1 MYHWQGLAEVP
12 PDWGQCVATIGVFDG
27 VHRGHQRVMAQA
39 GEIAR
44 SSNQPVVVITFDRHP
59 DEVVRPGSH
68 PPFLTTSR
76 RRAELL
82 SGLGAYAVCMLPFT
96 LEFSQLS
103 PDEFVR
109 GILAE
114 RLHVATV
121 VVGENFRF
129 GHRALGDV
137 PLLAHLA
144 EKYDFTAEAVP
155 LLAMDSMTIS
165 SSYIREQLAVG
176 DVDGAARA
184 LGRPHRVEGVV
195 VRGHMRGRGLGF
207 PTANLDTLP
216 HTATPADGVYAG
228 WLSSLSLEGSEVSR
242 WPAAISVS
250 TNPTF
255 GGGDRTVEAYA
266 IDRRDLDLYG
276 VHVACDF
283 AAKLRGTRKFD
294 SVNALVTQIREDV
307 NQARDV
313 TVGLA
318 PWADTSPTWWPMA
331 SCSYRSMASGPTILK
346 SPSFAGAL
354 SRSTFCSIRSS
365 DRSERHSD
373 LLPGRG
379 KTRTRSS

>member
-1 MYHWQGLAEVP
+1 MVYHWHGLAGVP
-12 PDWGQCVATIGVFDG
+12 SDCGQCVAAIGVFDG
-27 VHRGHQRVMAQA
+27 VHRGHQRVIARA

-44 SSNQPVVVITFDRHP
+44 SRNLPVVVITFDRHP

-68 PPFLTTSR
+68 PPFLSTSR
-76 RRAELL
+76 RRAELFA
-82 SGLGAYAVCMLPFT
+82 GLGADAMCVLPFT
-96 LEFSQLS
+96 LEFSRMS

-195 VRGHMRGRGLGF
+195 VRGQMRGRGLGF
-207 PTANLDTLP
+207 PTANLDTPP

-228 WLSSLSLEGSEVSR
+228 WLSSLSLEGWRS
-242 WPAAISVS
+242 AAGR
-250 TNPTF
+250 P
-255 GGGDRTVEAYA
+255 R
-266 IDRRDLDLYG
+266 
-276 VHVACDF
+276 
-283 AAKLRGTRKFD
+283 
-294 SVNALVTQIREDV
+294 
-307 NQARDV
+307 
-313 TVGLA
+313 
-318 PWADTSPTWWPMA
+318 
-331 SCSYRSMASGPTILK
+331 YRSAPTQRLAAVTGP
-346 SPSFAGAL
+346 
-354 SRSTFCSIRSS
+354 SRPM
-365 DRSERHSD
+365 
-373 LLPGRG
+373 LL
-379 KTRTRSS
+379 TAAT